1 MEKETK
7 RFGYMSQDYAA
18 PRAESIEMDN
28 EGVLCAS
35 LEQTEK
41 LEKEKGTDW
50 DNDRNGSDWD
60 NNYLP

>member
-35 LEQTEK
+35 TIPEDGGSAQK
-41 LEKEKGTDW
+41 LDGIDNGGNW
-50 DNDRNGSDWD
+50 DEGGGIV
-60 NNYLP
+60 P